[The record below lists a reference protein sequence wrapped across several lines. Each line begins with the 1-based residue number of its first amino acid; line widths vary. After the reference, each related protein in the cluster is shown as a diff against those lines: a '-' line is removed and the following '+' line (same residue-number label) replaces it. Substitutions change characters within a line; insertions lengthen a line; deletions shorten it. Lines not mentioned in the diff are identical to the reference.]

1 MENIKI
7 EKQENEEEMKNMEN
21 TTIDTQKTEKELIKI
36 GETVVDINEYKT
48 KIRELSKLFVPLNVP
63 YDDLNVLVEDTEALR
78 LVNDFFESISHEDKG
93 IEILL
98 YGIIGNSVAKTTKP
112 NKAFVLKRKSAETGK
127 SAFLRIPET
136 LVGNY
141 ASHEHLENLCG
152 TKAGGKNTVE
162 KLMRTNGKYC

>member
-1 MENIKI
+1 MNLEEIKHL
-7 EKQENEEEMKNMEN
+7 N
-21 TTIDTQKTEKELIKI
+21 TEEKEVEIIK
-36 GETVVDINEYKT
+36 YKT
-48 KIRELSKLFVPLNVP
+48 KVEQLSKLFAPLKVP
-63 YDDLNVLVEDTEALR
+63 YNDLNVLLEDTEALR
-78 LVNDFFESISHEDKG
+78 LVKNFFKEVSCGDEG

-127 SAFLRIPET
+127 SAFLRIPEA
-136 LVGNY
+136 LIGNY

-162 KLMRTNGKYC
+162 KLMRTNGKYY